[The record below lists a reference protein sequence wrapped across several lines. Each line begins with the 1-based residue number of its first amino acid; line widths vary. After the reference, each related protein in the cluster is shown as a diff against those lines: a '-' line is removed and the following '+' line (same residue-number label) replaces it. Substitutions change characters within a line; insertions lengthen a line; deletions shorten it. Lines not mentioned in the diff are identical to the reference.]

1 MADDART
8 VIRNLLTQYGLA
20 DLVPWAM
27 NKLTSGASGDQVRLE
42 MRDQPAYRQRFR
54 AIFEREQRGLPPISA
69 DYVLEYERQRSS
81 LLRAY
86 GLPSG
91 FYDQPDDAVRDLVND
106 VSVAELQTRVV
117 SGFARLQATDPAVRD
132 EFQRQNNLTD
142 GQLAAFFLDP
152 DRALP
157 IIKQAV
163 TTAEIGA
170 AARTTGF
177 GAISTSE
184 ATRLSTLGVDA
195 EEALSG
201 FQSLRRLEPV
211 VNAAIEG
218 GPMSREAQLEAVFGD
233 DPTQRQSLERRIG
246 VRRAIGESSA
256 GSFATDRE
264 GFAGIGTA

>member
-8 VIRNLLTQYGLA
+8 VIRNLLTTYGLA
-20 DLVPWAM
+20 ELVPWAM

-54 AIFEREQRGLPPISA
+54 AIFERERRGLPPISA

-86 GLPSG
+86 GLPDG

-117 SGFARLQATDPAVRD
+117 SGFARLQATDPVIRD

-157 IIKQAV
+157 LIDSLLICPLLKQCLPNTHHNIRITMV
-163 TTAEIGA
+163 QRMICQKPFPGRPSLLITFFPEQIVGDHIL
-170 AARTTGF
+170 GF
-177 GAISTSE
+177 ND
-184 ATRLSTLGVDA
+184 L
-195 EEALSG
+195 ALD
-201 FQSLRRLEPV
+201 LAPLL
-211 VNAAIEG
+211 
-218 GPMSREAQLEAVFGD
+218 M
-233 DPTQRQSLERRIG
+233 
-246 VRRAIGESSA
+246 
-256 GSFATDRE
+256 
-264 GFAGIGTA
+264 